1 MLGLDDNA
9 RIETVAGA
17 KSLPRLARMFAALSA
32 TNEAILRTKSADE
45 LYQQACEAALSGGSL
60 LGAAILLHE
69 PGTDRLKFV
78 AGAGAGDDIERL
90 RNVEITVSEAS
101 PTGRGLA
108 GEAFRSSKPCVSNDY
123 LHDMRGS
130 AWHDELSRSKVR
142 AAAALPLIRGG
153 KSVGVLLVFLG
164 DAGAFDDE
172 IVSLLNRMA
181 ENVAFALDNL
191 DREEERKASE
201 SATRWLTRNVR
212 RAVGD
217 Q

>member
-1 MLGLDDNA
+1 V
-9 RIETVAGA
+9 REQ
-17 KSLPRLARMFAALSA
+17 RLSTRHA
-32 TNEAILRTKSADE
+32 
-45 LYQQACEAALSGGSL
+45 
-60 LGAAILLHE
+60 
-69 PGTDRLKFV
+69 
-78 AGAGAGDDIERL
+78 
-90 RNVEITVSEAS
+90 
-101 PTGRGLA
+101 
-108 GEAFRSSKPCVSNDY
+108 
-123 LHDMRGS
+123 RGS
-130 AWHDELSRSKVR
+130 AWHDELNRSTVR
-142 AAAALPLIRGG
+142 ASAALPLIRGG